1 VNGAGWTDAEK
12 HAVLGGGVL
21 STCATTVAAFGDGFF
36 YPQNCPASVPAVD
49 RYDALTNPL
58 GIRCTV
64 WDANG
69 KATRECSE
77 VEHDRV
83 RGIERCDPPVPQA
96 TLEQNRGN
104 GPPGE
109 DRQSKGGHESK
120 ANCVESTIE
129 CRQHY
134 ERNKGYQGA
143 DRNRGDQHESSDSSL
158 FVERRRVFPVDQ
170 RSWHTKF
177 NQGKAGLLNRDSDR
191 EDPVVVD
198 RKGSCKNHGDAQ
210 GEYLQAKHLADQKA
224 HTLRGPALDRG
235 AVEILVD
242 FGFRS
247 LKRIDLAQVWIDWSV
262 HGLWFI

>member
-1 VNGAGWTDAEK
+1 MLT
-12 HAVLGGGVL
+12 
-21 STCATTVAAFGDGFF
+21 TCATTVAAFGDGFF